1 MKDRI
6 RIYQDILDQIKSDN
20 LFKEER
26 TILTPQGVQIT
37 SKGQGEVLN
46 FCANNYLGLANDK
59 ELINTAQN
67 ALATYGFG
75 MASVRF
81 ICGTQDI
88 HKELEQSISQF
99 FQMDDTILYTSCFDA
114 NGGLFETLLNN
125 KDAIISDELNHASI
139 IDGVRLSKASR
150 FRYKNSNMEDLENIL
165 KSHKIDVR
173 TIGADYN
180 DTDFTGKKICKDR
193 GIKIH
198 YNQRDH
204 GYSTTELRQRIA
216 DGVSAFDLLTPA

>member
-1 MKDRI
+1 MLQYSMRIGFTAGAFDLLHAGHILMLKEAYEQCDHLIVGLHTDPSIDRPTTKTKPI
-6 RIYQDILDQIKSDN
+6 
-20 LFKEER
+20 
-26 TILTPQGVQIT
+26 
-37 SKGQGEVLN
+37 
-46 FCANNYLGLANDK
+46 
-59 ELINTAQN
+59 
-67 ALATYGFG
+67 
-75 MASVRF
+75 
-81 ICGTQDI
+81 
-88 HKELEQSISQF
+88 QSIVERHIQLKAVRYV
-99 FQMDDTILYTSCFDA
+99 DEIIVY
-114 NGGLFETLLNN
+114 ETE
-125 KDAIISDELNHASI
+125 K
-139 IDGVRLSKASR
+139 
-150 FRYKNSNMEDLENIL
+150 DLENIL